1 MNARDGYLVD
11 ALVLL
16 AATHPEALTV
26 AEIARRRGIPAPFL
40 GRLLA
45 DAARRGVVA
54 TLRGPRGGVRLAEPP
69 AAIPLSAILDLGPS
83 EPTGGRAVRWLDD
96 ELRGARL
103 RLLERLTLEH
113 LLEHERA
120 AAAVPDWT
128 I

>member
-1 MNARDGYLVD
+1 MNARDAYLID

-16 AATHPEALTV
+16 ASTYPEALTV

-45 DAARRGVVA
+45 AAARRGLVA
-54 TLRGPRGGVRLAEPP
+54 TSRGPRGGVRLATRPRSIALAEVLDPP
-69 AAIPLSAILDLGPS
+69 QGEAAGGSA
-83 EPTGGRAVRWLDD
+83 ARWLDA
-96 ELRGARL
+96 ELRGARR
-103 RLLERLTLEH
+103 RLLEQLTLEQ

-120 AAAVPDWT
+120 AAAALDWT